1 MGAVAGQAVHA
12 GRVPDQL
19 ARTTATAD
27 VTFTTTETAVMSVT
41 AGLVRGRTYAV
52 RFAGAWNSTNA
63 GDRIITALREDSVS
77 GAGLVRR
84 QIHMRTSVSA
94 LEGRPDAMEAE
105 FVAEATG
112 NKTFVVSA
120 FRNAG
125 SGTCGLEA
133 ASTRPC
139 FLSVD
144 YVRG

>member
-1 MGAVAGQAVHA
+1 MGAVAGQAVQA

-27 VTFTTTETAVMSVT
+27 VTFTTTETVCMTVT
-41 AGLVRGRTYAV
+41 AYLIAGRTYRV
-52 RFAGAWNSTNA
+52 RFAGAWNSTA
-63 GDRIITALREDSVS
+63 TDRIITAIREDSVS

-84 QIHMRTSVSA
+84 QVHMRISVTA
-94 LEGRPDAMEAE
+94 AEGRPDAMETE
-105 FVAEATG
+105 FVAESSG
-112 NKTFVVSA
+112 DKTFVVSA

-125 SGTCGLEA
+125 AGTCNLEA

-139 FLSVD
+139 FLAVD